1 MSDLFSSLSGLTM
14 AIVAFV
20 YFAQVVSGAS
30 TPNPATWLIWLVA
43 MTMNTITYYFVS
55 HGNVLQIITPLV
67 ITCGILLIVL
77 FSLVKGKFGRVGA
90 VDMVVLFL
98 SCVVGIFW
106 KTTGDPVVSNLMM
119 QIILVI
125 SFVPT
130 LVGLI
135 KRRLREKS
143 LSWNLA
149 VLSYCFLIV
158 SIVSGSSWTWAQL
171 AYPFF
176 NGIVGNGS
184 VAIASILTKKGD

>member
-1 MSDLFSSLSGLTM
+1 
-14 AIVAFV
+14 
-20 YFAQVVSGAS
+20 
-30 TPNPATWLIWLVA
+30 
-43 MTMNTITYYFVS
+43 
-55 HGNVLQIITPLV
+55 
-67 ITCGILLIVL
+67 
-77 FSLVKGKFGRVGA
+77 
-90 VDMVVLFL
+90 MVVLFL